1 MSKWYPCKRRLFI
14 KKLKNLGFNNPETG
28 GRHEFMFYGPHKQT
42 IPSNEEFSVP
52 QLRKLIRQVEQ
63 KIGRIITVEEWHKL

>member
-1 MSKWYPCKRRLFI
+1 ML
-14 KKLKNLGFNNPETG
+14 
-28 GRHEFMFYGPHKQT
+28 YGPHKQT

-63 KIGRIITVEEWHKL
+63 KIGRIITAE